1 MDVLLALWLLGV
13 SEAEVLPL
21 TRVEEF
27 LTRVCL
33 RQQPCFYLI
42 VWVYANPEG
51 TTHYNT
57 SRSINYEYLR
67 TSNPFFTRIFETV
80 VYAGAHLNVREPV
93 EKSAHT

>member
-21 TRVEEF
+21 ARSEQF

-42 VWVYANPEG
+42 IWVYTNPEG
-51 TTHYNT
+51 NSTLQYFKVHKLQ
-57 SRSINYEYLR
+57 IL
-67 TSNPFFTRIFETV
+67 
-80 VYAGAHLNVREPV
+80 
-93 EKSAHT
+93 KK